1 MAKCEL
7 IELQDLT
14 PDDRIELAPPSDPP
28 PTLETWRK
36 EKVVRMVGERVR
48 LEDPDWLTCKPGRGH
63 DFQPCSQTQLSW
75 CDLCGEFI
83 WGLYRQSLR
92 CTHCNYTCH
101 YRCQPFIQLDCSS
114 DCDAI
119 REQTNYCE
127 DTIETDTNVTQ
138 RKLLYSPGPV
148 GFGVIMTDCEWFDM
162 TWGSSASSGYCS
174 QSDSEHEHELEQF
187 YTART
192 SLRKTKKRK
201 DKDEPV
207 DCRKQELSVTEIQQ
221 KVKEYNAQVN
231 SNLFMVLN
239 RDGSYTGF
247 IKVQFKLARP
257 VSLPPS
263 RSTSSSSG
271 WDCTEALQPRTSFYL
286 PRDTVKHLHISS
298 STRAREVIEALLKKF
313 TVVDNP
319 AKFSLFERSERH
331 NQVHL
336 KKIADD
342 ECPLFLR
349 LCAGPNEKVLSL
361 VLKENETGEV
371 NWDAFSF
378 PELRNFLRILQREEE
393 DHVRQ
398 IVRRY
403 ASARDKMK
411 EAMKNFSTPG

>member
-1 MAKCEL
+1 MAKSEF

-14 PDDRIELAPPSDPP
+14 PGDRIELAPPLSRAG
-28 PTLETWRK
+28 PTLERWSK
-36 EKVVRMVGERVR
+36 GKVVRMVGERVR
-48 LEDPDWLTCKPGRGH
+48 LEDPDWLTCKPGQGH

-92 CTHCNYTCH
+92 CT
-101 YRCQPFIQLDCSS
+101 
-114 DCDAI
+114 
-119 REQTNYCE
+119 RESFMCADE
-127 DTIETDTNVTQ
+127 LVDW
-138 RKLLYSPGPV
+138 RKP
-148 GFGVIMTDCEWFDM
+148 
-162 TWGSSASSGYCS
+162 
-174 QSDSEHEHELEQF
+174 
-187 YTART
+187 
-192 SLRKTKKRK
+192 
-201 DKDEPV
+201 
-207 DCRKQELSVTEIQQ
+207 ELSVSEIQQ

-257 VSLPPS
+257 VSLPPPQI
-263 RSTSSSSG
+263 TSSSSG
-271 WDCTEALQPRTSFYL
+271 RDGGCREHKALKRGTSFYL

-298 STRAREVIEALLKKF
+298 STRAKEVIQALLKKF

-319 AKFSLFERSERH
+319 AKFSLFERSERQ
-331 NQVHL
+331 NQVYL
-336 KKIADD
+336 RKLADD
-342 ECPLFLR
+342 ERPLFLR

-378 PELRNFLRILQREEE
+378 PELQNFLRILQREEE

-398 IVRRY
+398 IVRRF
-403 ASARDKMK
+403 ALARDKMK
-411 EAMKNFSTPG
+411 EALENFSTPG

>member
-1 MAKCEL
+1 MAKSEF

-14 PDDRIELAPPSDPP
+14 PGDRIELAPPLSRAG
-28 PTLETWRK
+28 PTLERWSK
-36 EKVVRMVGERVR
+36 GKVVRMVGERVR
-48 LEDPDWLTCKPGRGH
+48 LEDPDWLTCKPGQGH

-92 CTHCNYTCH
+92 CTRESFMCAVRDNQDHFRRGICLLLCKCYCQDNLTLRDHCNYTCH
-101 YRCQPFIQLDCSS
+101 FRCQPFIQLDCSLN
-114 DCDAI
+114 CDAVS
-119 REQTNYCE
+119 EQLNCCE
-127 DTIETDTNVTQ
+127 DTIETDTNVDELVDW
-138 RKLLYSPGPV
+138 RKP
-148 GFGVIMTDCEWFDM
+148 
-162 TWGSSASSGYCS
+162 
-174 QSDSEHEHELEQF
+174 
-187 YTART
+187 
-192 SLRKTKKRK
+192 
-201 DKDEPV
+201 
-207 DCRKQELSVTEIQQ
+207 ELSVSEIQQ

-257 VSLPPS
+257 VSLPPPQI
-263 RSTSSSSG
+263 TSSSSG
-271 WDCTEALQPRTSFYL
+271 RDGGCREHKALKRGTSFYL

-298 STRAREVIEALLKKF
+298 STRAKEVIQALLKKF

-319 AKFSLFERSERH
+319 AKFSLFERSERQ
-331 NQVHL
+331 NQVYL
-336 KKIADD
+336 RKLADD
-342 ECPLFLR
+342 ERPLFLR

-378 PELRNFLRILQREEE
+378 PELQNFLRILQREEE

-398 IVRRY
+398 IVRRF
-403 ASARDKMK
+403 ALARDKMK
-411 EAMKNFSTPG
+411 EALENFSTPG

>member
-14 PDDRIELAPPSDPP
+14 PDDRIELAPPSGPP
-28 PTLETWRK
+28 PAPERWSK
-36 EKVVRMVGERVR
+36 EKAVRMVGERVR

-114 DCDAI
+114 SGDAI
-119 REQTNYCE
+119 CEQTNYCE
-127 DTIETDTNVTQ
+127 DTIETDTNV
-138 RKLLYSPGPV
+138 
-148 GFGVIMTDCEWFDM
+148 
-162 TWGSSASSGYCS
+162 
-174 QSDSEHEHELEQF
+174 
-187 YTART
+187 
-192 SLRKTKKRK
+192 
-201 DKDEPV
+201 DEPV

-271 WDCTEALQPRTSFYL
+271 WDGTEALQHRTSFYL

-319 AKFSLFERSERH
+319 AKFSLFERSEQQ
-331 NQVHL
+331 NQVYL

-403 ASARDKMK
+403 ASTRDRMK

>member
-14 PDDRIELAPPSDPP
+14 PNDRIELAPPSVPP
-28 PTLETWRK
+28 PTVVPTLDRWSRG
-36 EKVVRMVGERVR
+36 KVVRMVGERVR

-114 DCDAI
+114 NTDTIC
-119 REQTNYCE
+119 EQSNYSE
-127 DTIETDTNVTQ
+127 DTIETDTNV
-138 RKLLYSPGPV
+138 
-148 GFGVIMTDCEWFDM
+148 DE
-162 TWGSSASSGYCS
+162 
-174 QSDSEHEHELEQF
+174 QSE
-187 YTART
+187 
-192 SLRKTKKRK
+192 
-201 DKDEPV
+201 V
-207 DCRKQELSVTEIQQ
+207 DWRKQDLSVTEIQQ

-257 VSLPPS
+257 VSLPPP
-263 RSTSSSSG
+263 RSVSSSSISSSCLG
-271 WDCTEALQPRTSFYL
+271 WDGGCQERTSFYL

-298 STRAREVIEALLKKF
+298 STRAREVIQALLNKF

-319 AKFSLFERSERH
+319 AKYSLYERSQRD
-331 NQVHL
+331 NQVYL
-336 KKIADD
+336 RKLADD

-378 PELRNFLRILQREEE
+378 PELQNFLRILQREEE

-398 IVRRY
+398 IIRRY
-403 ASARDKMK
+403 TLARDKMK
-411 EAMKNFSTPG
+411 EAMKNFSKPG

>member
-1 MAKCEL
+1 
-7 IELQDLT
+7 
-14 PDDRIELAPPSDPP
+14 
-28 PTLETWRK
+28 
-36 EKVVRMVGERVR
+36 
-48 LEDPDWLTCKPGRGH
+48 
-63 DFQPCSQTQLSW
+63 
-75 CDLCGEFI
+75 
-83 WGLYRQSLR
+83 
-92 CTHCNYTCH
+92 
-101 YRCQPFIQLDCSS
+101 
-114 DCDAI
+114 
-119 REQTNYCE
+119 
-127 DTIETDTNVTQ
+127 
-138 RKLLYSPGPV
+138 
-148 GFGVIMTDCEWFDM
+148 MTDCERLDM

-174 QSDSEHEHELEQF
+174 ESDSEPELELF

-192 SLRKTKKRK
+192 SLRKTKRRK
-201 DKDEPV
+201 EKDEPV
-207 DCRKQELSVTEIQQ
+207 DCRKQELSLSEIQQ

-257 VSLPPS
+257 VSLPPP

-271 WDCTEALQPRTSFYL
+271 RDGDCQEDKALKHHTSFYL

-319 AKFSLFERSERH
+319 AKFSLFERSERQ
-331 NQVHL
+331 NQVYL
-336 KKIADD
+336 RKLADG
-342 ECPLFLR
+342 EHPLFLR
-349 LCAGPNEKVLSL
+349 LCAGPNEQVLSL

-378 PELRNFLRILQREEE
+378 PELQNFLRILKREEE

-403 ASARDKMK
+403 TLARDKMK
-411 EAMKNFSTPG
+411 EALKNFSTPG

>member
-1 MAKCEL
+1 MAKSEF

-14 PDDRIELAPPSDPP
+14 PGDRIELAPPLSRAG
-28 PTLETWRK
+28 PTLERWSK
-36 EKVVRMVGERVR
+36 GKVVRMVGERVR
-48 LEDPDWLTCKPGRGH
+48 LEDPDWLTCKPGQGH

-92 CTHCNYTCH
+92 CAHCNYTCH
-101 YRCQPFIQLDCSS
+101 FRCQPFIQLDCSLN
-114 DCDAI
+114 CDAVS
-119 REQTNYCE
+119 EQLNCCE
-127 DTIETDTNVTQ
+127 DTIETDTNVDELVDW
-138 RKLLYSPGPV
+138 RKP
-148 GFGVIMTDCEWFDM
+148 
-162 TWGSSASSGYCS
+162 
-174 QSDSEHEHELEQF
+174 
-187 YTART
+187 
-192 SLRKTKKRK
+192 
-201 DKDEPV
+201 
-207 DCRKQELSVTEIQQ
+207 ELSVSETQQ

-257 VSLPPS
+257 VSLPPPQI
-263 RSTSSSSG
+263 TSSSSG
-271 WDCTEALQPRTSFYL
+271 RDGGCREHKALKRGTSFYL

-298 STRAREVIEALLKKF
+298 STRAKEVIQALLKKF

-319 AKFSLFERSERH
+319 AKFSLFERSERQ
-331 NQVHL
+331 NQVYL
-336 KKIADD
+336 RKLADD
-342 ECPLFLR
+342 ERPLFLR

-378 PELRNFLRILQREEE
+378 PELQNFLRILQREEE

-398 IVRRY
+398 IVRRF
-403 ASARDKMK
+403 ALARDKMK
-411 EAMKNFSTPG
+411 EALENFSTPG